1 MAFNLQ
7 TFITR
12 TITATVFV
20 AVLLTCICINFYTL
34 AALFFVVSVWGLY
47 EFYQIAK
54 KLNALPSI
62 MLGILLAVFI
72 YVSVFLSLLGEHF
85 RTISDYC
92 IYAAVL
98 TASLIF
104 IQSLFNHKE
113 NPIQNLAYTF
123 LGVLYAVVPF
133 LFLLKI
139 TYLNPQQAFSYHA
152 VLGMILLIWA
162 NDASAYIVG
171 SFLGKHKLYE
181 RISPGKTWEGT
192 IGAAILTILCAIPVH
207 YWFPEVTMWAWMVIA
222 FIVAFFGT
230 VGDLIE
236 SMLKRQA
243 GIKDSGKI
251 MPGHG
256 GILDRFDSLIFV
268 SPIVYLFLSII
279 LNQ

>member
-20 AVLLTCICINFYTL
+20 AVLLTCICVNFYTL
-34 AALFFVVSVWGLY
+34 AGLFFVVSVWGLH
-47 EFYQIAK
+47 EFYQISI
-54 KLNALPSI
+54 KLKAQPDI
-62 MLGILLAVFI
+62 FLGISLAILL
-72 YVSVFLSLLGEHF
+72 YTGVFLSLLGNNFQVFSELV
-85 RTISDYC
+85 
-92 IYAAVL
+92 IYGAVFVS
-98 TASLIF
+98 SLIF
-104 IQSLFNHKE
+104 IRSLFLNIE
-113 NPIQNLAYTF
+113 NTIQNIAFTF
-123 LGVLYAVVPF
+123 LGIIYAVVPF
-133 LFLLKI
+133 LLLLK
-139 TYLNPQQAFSYHA
+139 TTFLNSNSQFSFDA

-171 SFLGKHKLYE
+171 SFFGKHKLYE

-207 YWFPEVTMWAWMVIA
+207 YWFPEIKMWSWMVIA

-268 SPIVYLFLSII
+268 SPIVYLFFRVV

>member
-62 MLGILLAVFI
+62 MLGILLAVFM

-104 IQSLFNHKE
+104 IQSLFNHQE

-133 LFLLKI
+133 LFLLK
-139 TYLNPQQAFSYHA
+139 TTHLNSQQDFSYHA

-171 SFLGKHKLYE
+171 SFFGKHKLYE

-192 IGAAILTILCAIPVH
+192 IGAAVLTVLCAIPIH
-207 YWFPEVTMWAWMVIA
+207 YWFPQITLWQWILIA
-222 FIVAFFGT
+222 IIVAFFGT